1 MYDFILNSM
10 IVVAVIWIIAML
22 NGIYKNRL

>member
-22 NGIYKNRL
+22 IDIYKNRL

>member
-10 IVVAVIWIIAML
+10 IVVAVIWITVML
-22 NGIYKNRL
+22 IDIYKRKL

>member
-10 IVVAVIWIIAML
+10 IVVALIWIIAML
-22 NGIYKNRL
+22 IGIYKNRL

>member
-22 NGIYKNRL
+22 IDIYKNKL

>member
-22 NGIYKNRL
+22 IDIYKRKL

>member
-22 NGIYKNRL
+22 IGIYKNRL

>member
-10 IVVAVIWIIAML
+10 IVVAVIWIVAML
-22 NGIYKNRL
+22 IGIYKNRL